1 MLRVMTYA
9 HLIFINDQASNDEV
23 TQVTTTRTSK
33 TKNRIDQCQTGNSIE
48 QQLVPRVLSLALKQ
62 QRKP

>member
-1 MLRVMTYA
+1 MLRVMTSA
-9 HLIFINDQASNDEV
+9 HLIFINDQASNDQA